1 MPVADDPVIDDPVLD
16 DTVIADTALDDS
28 VVAGLGA
35 ALYDARRTGVP
46 VEPLTDAHPGLS
58 LADAYRIQRDLV
70 ARLLADGDRVTG
82 YKLGLTSGPMQRML
96 GVDSPDF
103 APVLASHVHPDG
115 AEIDA
120 ASFIHPRVEAEIAL
134 VLGADL
140 AGPDCTALDVARAVA
155 GAAAAIEI
163 VDSRIAGWRIKLAD
177 TIADLASS
185 GAIVLG
191 SAVMSVGGFDLRLAG
206 MVFSRDG
213 EVVATGAGA
222 AALGS
227 PLEATAWLV
236 RTLAGLGES
245 LRAGQF
251 VMTGALHAAA
261 DIAPGQRY
269 RAEIDRLGPVSLRV
283 KGAASQ

>member
-1 MPVADDPVIDDPVLD
+1 MVTNPAVDNTAIDDAAV
-16 DTVIADTALDDS
+16 TR
-28 VVAGLGA
+28 LGE
-35 ALYDARRTGVP
+35 ALYNARRTGVP
-46 VEPLTDAHPGLS
+46 IEPLTDAHPGLS
-58 LADAYRIQRDLV
+58 VTDAYRIQRDLV
-70 ARLLADGDRVTG
+70 SRLLSDGDRVSG

-103 APVLASHVHPDG
+103 APVLASHVHADG
-115 AEIDA
+115 AEIGVA
-120 ASFIHPRVEAEIAL
+120 GFIHPRVEAEIAL

-140 AGPDCTALDVARAVA
+140 AGPDCTALDVAAAVS

-191 SAVMSVGGFDLRLAG
+191 SAVVPLAGIDLRLAG

-213 EVVATGAGA
+213 EVIATGAGA

-261 DIAPGQRY
+261 DIAAGQRY
-269 RAEIDRLGPVSLRV
+269 RADIDRLGPVSLRV
-283 KGAASQ
+283 KGDAR